1 MLSVFGLFD
10 WLLSRSNDI
19 INYSMFGEP
28 FEMLHLTVNGA
39 TASILPRWVLSLD
52 PFQADCTE
60 SYEYLL
66 LPAI

>member
-10 WLLSRSNDI
+10 WLVSRSNGI

-28 FEMLHLTVNGA
+28 FEMLHRIVNGA
-39 TASILPRWVLSLD
+39 TASILFRWVLSLD
-52 PFQADCTE
+52 PFQTDYTE

-66 LPAI
+66 LLVI